1 LTNYVKRTNIA
12 QARLNSFNQDLNLGE
27 GDYQT
32 AVAVLTV
39 GYMLA
44 QLPSNMLITR
54 VSPSVYLPIAAFLW
68 SGISAA
74 TFACT
79 NAAGLWGL
87 QFILG
92 IVEAPLFPGAVFL
105 MRFVVSN
112 PGLYLRPY

>member
-1 LTNYVKRTNIA
+1 
-12 QARLNSFNQDLNLGE
+12 
-27 GDYQT
+27 
-32 AVAVLTV
+32 
-39 GYMLA
+39 MLA

-79 NAAGLWGL
+79 NASGLWGL

-92 IVEAPLFPGAVFL
+92 IVEASLFPGMSPHVEHETLYLLFTGAVFL
-105 MRFVVSN
+105 MSCWYTRREFALRVALLYSGFV
-112 PGLYLRPY
+112 LA

>member
-1 LTNYVKRTNIA
+1 LERAIIRYHSINTSALEPKLIVH
-12 QARLNSFNQDLNLGE
+12 
-27 GDYQT
+27 QT

-92 IVEAPLFPGAVFL
+92 ITEAPLFPGAVFL
-105 MRFVVSN
+105 MR
-112 PGLYLRPY
+112 

>member
-1 LTNYVKRTNIA
+1 
-12 QARLNSFNQDLNLGE
+12 
-27 GDYQT
+27 
-32 AVAVLTV
+32 
-39 GYMLA
+39 MLA

-79 NAAGLWGL
+79 NASGLWGL

-92 IVEAPLFPGAVFL
+92 IVEAPLFPGMAPLVL
-105 MRFVVSN
+105 NIRRFAYSSQVRSSSCHAGILVASSHCV
-112 PGLYLRPY
+112 

>member
-1 LTNYVKRTNIA
+1 
-12 QARLNSFNQDLNLGE
+12 
-27 GDYQT
+27 
-32 AVAVLTV
+32 
-39 GYMLA
+39 MLA

-54 VSPSVYLPIAAFLW
+54 VSPSVYLPTDAFLW

-92 IVEAPLFPGAVFL
+92 IVEAPLFPGTVLL
-105 MRFVVSN
+105 MKKLRRFAYSSQVRYSSCHVGILVASSHCV
-112 PGLYLRPY
+112 

>member
-1 LTNYVKRTNIA
+1 LGRAIIRYQSINTPGLEL
-12 QARLNSFNQDLNLGE
+12 RLIVR
-27 GDYQT
+27 QT

-54 VSPSVYLPIAAFLW
+54 VSPSVYLPTAAFLW

-105 MRFVVSN
+105 MRFVVAN
-112 PGLYLRPY
+112 PVLYLRPY

>member
-1 LTNYVKRTNIA
+1 
-12 QARLNSFNQDLNLGE
+12 
-27 GDYQT
+27 
-32 AVAVLTV
+32 
-39 GYMLA
+39 MLA

-79 NAAGLWGL
+79 NAPGLWGL

-92 IVEAPLFPGAVFL
+92 IVEAPLFPG
-105 MRFVVSN
+105 MVSSALN
-112 PGLYLRPY
+112 MNNLTYSSQVRSSSCHVGILVASSHCV